1 MYEWYCKDKPSLPL
15 CTQHK
20 AAQDLSV
27 ASDPTAHAQLLEKLK
42 TTKPDKGAIQKDY
55 LAMKTSWCAG
65 PGTTT
70 KSPLCMM
77 PAQRFQTGA
86 GNPARTALSDSQEP
100 MAWYCSKPARG
111 EEAVC
116 KRAEIF
122 KKLRT
127 PGMSATDRTALLASL
142 KTNPAPP
149 YGTIQGIYV
158 SRQPRSP
165 PAGTRHCAASLLSTC
180 GATAQT
186 DWCGQTGNA
195 DKPMCVRTR
204 TQAGQEK
211 MTTAAAAAPAEAGTS
226 ETPPLTTQVYAAD
239 PSANLFEGRLYV
251 YCSHDSPKLIE
262 GLEVPHFNMED
273 YVVLSLDAR
282 GGGPPVVHDQVLKL
296 ADVPWAASKLW
307 APDAAEKNGTYF
319 LYFPAQAPPPITEPP
334 VPDPRSRLRRV
345 RPVRPALAGPS
356 GHLPARR
363 GDSCAARGAVRR
375 AAAADGGELLDRP
388 RGLLRRRARRWALPL
403 LRRHLGRAAAAVG
416 GRHLRRVGRAR
427 RLGWEEASPR
437 GGACHALL
445 LPTVERRCSGP
456 ARPRAAA

>member
-27 ASDPTAHAQLLEKLK
+27 ASDPTARAQLLEKLK

-127 PGMSATDRTALLASL
+127 PGTSATDRTALLASL

-149 YGTIQGIYV
+149 YGTIQGIY
-158 SRQPRSP
+158 
-165 PAGTRHCAASLLSTC
+165 
-180 GATAQT
+180 T
-186 DWCGQTGNA
+186 DWCRQTGNA
-195 DKPMCVRTR
+195 DKPICVRTR

-211 MTTAAAAAPAEAGTS
+211 MTKFYCDKAANADDLWCKRTAILKQLKSATAEERKGLISQLSKITPSGSSTQISASMAKAKQQYCAQSSAAAT
-226 ETPPLTTQVYAAD
+226 
-239 PSANLFEGRLYV
+239 
-251 YCSHDSPKLIE
+251 
-262 GLEVPHFNMED
+262 EVICK
-273 YVVLSLDAR
+273 S
-282 GGGPPVVHDQVLKL
+282 
-296 ADVPWAASKLW
+296 
-307 APDAAEKNGTYF
+307 
-319 LYFPAQAPPPITEPP
+319 APPST
-334 VPDPRSRLRRV
+334 LRRS
-345 RPVRPALAGPS
+345 PSSPGPS
-356 GHLPARR
+356 SGLRRPTPGLRRLTSSGRSALPAPKGATARSPPAAKGALSSPPRR
-363 GDSCAARGAVRR
+363 KHA
-375 AAAADGGELLDRP
+375 GGNDDD
-388 RGLLRRRARRWALPL
+388 A
-403 LRRHLGRAAAAVG
+403 
-416 GRHLRRVGRAR
+416 
-427 RLGWEEASPR
+427 
-437 GGACHALL
+437 
-445 LPTVERRCSGP
+445 
-456 ARPRAAA
+456 